1 PAMTPPY
8 ALRAVKA
15 TLLSAVAVVTLTAA
29 AVSADGLEGGTIFT
43 GAGPGGTPEVKAFD
57 SQGLAPQQDFL
68 AYSIA
73 FTGGVSVATGFLNGA
88 PVIVTGAGPGGSP
101 HVKVFDAATLAVQQ
115 SFVAFDPSLTYSIC
129 RMQYRL
135 AQCSPLT
142 ASPCRPS

>member
-1 PAMTPPY
+1 MTPPY

-43 GAGPGGTPEVKAFD
+43 GAGAGGTREVKAFD

-73 FTGGVSVATGFLNGA
+73 FTGGVSVANGFLNGA

-101 HVKVFDAATLAVQQ
+101 HVKVFVAA
-115 SFVAFDPSLTYSIC
+115 
-129 RMQYRL
+129 
-135 AQCSPLT
+135 
-142 ASPCRPS
+142 RPSTSRTRS